1 MLVRKLKNFKCIFNK
16 RDDICKTISNMEMFD
31 FLVDIVAKDNF
42 IEPYINSND
51 GKLNVYFEDK
61 KW

>member
-1 MLVRKLKNFKCIFNK
+1 
-16 RDDICKTISNMEMFD
+16 MEMFD

-51 GKLNVYFEDK
+51 GKLNVYFDDKDNDK
-61 KW
+61 K